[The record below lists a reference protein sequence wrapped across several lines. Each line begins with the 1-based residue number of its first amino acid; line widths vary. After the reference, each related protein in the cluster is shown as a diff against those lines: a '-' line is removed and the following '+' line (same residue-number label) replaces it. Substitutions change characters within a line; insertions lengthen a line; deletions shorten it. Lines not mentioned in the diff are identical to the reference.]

1 MYMYFT
7 MHVDGHVHVYKMTF
21 STAHVAHVHVP
32 VHYVA
37 ASGVD
42 GVEVK
47 HDEDSVS
54 SFSAVPTLYEQ
65 SPVST
70 LPDDA
75 TATATASADEAATV
89 VIQHQPVTPAATE
102 HIQYNNSSAAT
113 LVQPYHN
120 VSNSRSSNTDGLLQ
134 PTDNAAVQVQQQ
146 QQQQQQS
153 DDDDTAAVVTTFV
166 SNIEHRHLPEEN
178 IATEAAVY
186 QAHL

>member
-1 MYMYFT
+1 MYLT
-7 MHVDGHVHVYKMTF
+7 IHVGGHVHVHVLYKKTV
-21 STAHVAHVHVP
+21 SAHVAHVH

-146 QQQQQQS
+146 QQQES
-153 DDDDTAAVVTTFV
+153 DDDTAAVVTTFV